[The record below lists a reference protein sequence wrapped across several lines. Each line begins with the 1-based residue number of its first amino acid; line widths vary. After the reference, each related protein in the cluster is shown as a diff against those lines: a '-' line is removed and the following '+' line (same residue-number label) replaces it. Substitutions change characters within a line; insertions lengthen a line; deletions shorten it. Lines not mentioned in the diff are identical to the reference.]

1 MRREASVATSHRM
14 AQAVLR
20 RGQARLDTLAEDFPD
35 LTREQMQKALDN
47 AHRAGLVRLVQPGK
61 SGRWGGRQGVWEG
74 LAIPD
79 PRQPR
84 TTRRPPRVIKEPAI
98 HTRPPCSVFHLS
110 ERPPVTVWPP
120 AYENARQ
127 YAPLGPWSEEAND
140 TNRRSA
146 A

>member
-1 MRREASVATSHRM
+1 MRREAAVATCHHM

-20 RGQARLDTLAEDFPD
+20 RGEATLDTLAEDFPA
-35 LTREQMQKALDN
+35 LTRAQMQKALDN
-47 AHRAGLVRLVQPGK
+47 AHRLGLIRLARRGQGG
-61 SGRWGGRQGVWEG
+61 SWGGRPGVWAG
-74 LAIPD
+74 LLIPD
-79 PRQPR
+79 PRPPR
-84 TTRRPPRVIKEPAI
+84 PRRPSRAIKEPAI

-110 ERPPVTVWPP
+110 ERPPVAVWPP